1 MITNCSPLTNP
12 LGMVWV
18 SRFIK
23 VIKRNDK
30 EIYLMKNVYRACD
43 KCRYDIDIV
52 GVNECKMNEHVWH
65 ELKTADV
72 SYIMCCKCGKDEE
85 YLWK

>member
-1 MITNCSPLTNP
+1 
-12 LGMVWV
+12 
-18 SRFIK
+18 
-23 VIKRNDK
+23 
-30 EIYLMKNVYRACD
+30 MKNVYRACD

-52 GVNECKMNEHVWH
+52 GVNECKIEEHVWH

-72 SYIMCCKCGKDEE
+72 SYIMCCRCGKDEE

>member
-1 MITNCSPLTNP
+1 MIRRYKMSNL
-12 LGMVWV
+12 
-18 SRFIK
+18 
-23 VIKRNDK
+23 
-30 EIYLMKNVYRACD
+30 YRACD
-43 KCRYDIDIV
+43 KCRYDIDVV
-52 GVNECKMNEHVWH
+52 GVNECKIEEHVWH